1 MADNP
6 KSAKP
11 SPTLYVPLPAL
22 DGFSSLFC
30 GHSQP
35 SVGDSRGTMA
45 MQREVCDRSSDSNG
59 IEANS
64 GEKWRIFANGV
75 RKCVRQTLPYRTT
88 VAVFDIKRLRAL
100 QDEVPKTRIALVRL
114 VWSDV
119 KAALNRG
126 HSLTAVHQR
135 FADAGLDITYRRLSQ
150 CV

>member
-1 MADNP
+1 MSDTAAKSGSEGGCWLRIRARPWRRRFVAPLGPISGVSSHKLSAVASMADNP

-64 GEKWRIFANGV
+64 GEK
-75 RKCVRQTLPYRTT
+75 
-88 VAVFDIKRLRAL
+88 
-100 QDEVPKTRIALVRL
+100 
-114 VWSDV
+114 
-119 KAALNRG
+119 
-126 HSLTAVHQR
+126 
-135 FADAGLDITYRRLSQ
+135 
-150 CV
+150 